1 MEGVIEAIRD
11 SSKGFVNPFIEGICR
26 EENAR
31 TKAAV
36 DALEKALG
44 LDDGSYAPE
53 RAALLDMVTELES
66 AREELGFLNG
76 FRVAVRLMTECV
88 K

>member
-1 MEGVIEAIRD
+1 MKSVIEAIRD
-11 SSKGFVNPFIEGICR
+11 SSKGFVNPSIEEICR
-26 EENAR
+26 DENDR

-53 RAALLDMVTELES
+53 RAALLDMMTELES

-76 FRVAVRLMTECV
+76 FRVAVRLMTECA

>member
-1 MEGVIEAIRD
+1 MESVIEAIRD
-11 SSKGFVNPFIEGICR
+11 SSKGFVNPSIEAICR
-26 EENAR
+26 EENTRAA
-31 TKAAV
+31 AAV
-36 DALEKALG
+36 AALEKALG